1 MTFCD
6 SNTNMVIKI
15 LQNWV
20 HDLETFKCNEKK
32 ELATT
37 VLFIQLKIE
46 LEYIYI
52 HKIHFPLH
60 M

>member
-37 VLFIQLKIE
+37 ALFI
-46 LEYIYI
+46 Y
-52 HKIHFPLH
+52 
-60 M
+60 